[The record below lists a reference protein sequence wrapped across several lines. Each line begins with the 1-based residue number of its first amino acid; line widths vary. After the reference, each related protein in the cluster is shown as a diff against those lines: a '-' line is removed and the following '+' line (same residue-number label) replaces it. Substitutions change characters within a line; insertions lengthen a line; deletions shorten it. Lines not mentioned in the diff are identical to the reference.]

1 MVRWCWIWLTVTN
14 GVASSRWAK
23 VGVSGA
29 HLDPWNW
36 GNTYLAPRSYPPRKP
51 TWQYRKT
58 SNHEWRCTC
67 IDCISYFFKEKSDFG
82 WKKPLGMFAQQRWK
96 VKINRYWRWWL
107 ACWVGKFCTAT
118 YHRLPEPQKNSDKWC
133 GIWKLLMP
141 LYKRASIPNINRSFR
156 RTIMDQ
162 FCAWGLA
169 TKFLPMDSSESCDC
183 DCSPFHPWFSEFSAI
198 GKKTYQSTNLWIT
211 VTQQNNL

>member
-1 MVRWCWIWLTVTN
+1 MTNGLTVSKFK
-14 GVASSRWAK
+14 GAK
-23 VGVSGA
+23 VGLGGFLTPGTEGM
-29 HLDPWNW
+29 HTWHIRGLCCQN
-36 GNTYLAPRSYPPRKP
+36 LPPRKP

-58 SNHEWRCTC
+58 TMNEDVAPLNLLLKIVTL
-67 IDCISYFFKEKSDFG
+67 G
-82 WKKPLGMFAQQRWK
+82 GAPLGMFAQQQWK
-96 VKINRYWRWWL
+96 VMINRYWRWWL

-156 RTIMDQ
+156 RMIMDQ

-169 TKFLPMDSSESCDC
+169 TKFLPMDSSECCDC

-198 GKKTYQSTNLWIT
+198 GKQKPTNQPISE
-211 VTQQNNL
+211 

>member
-1 MVRWCWIWLTVTN
+1 MSSWFDNGDIGPNDVPNGDTPHVAMAKGEGTSLEVCWDFTGEGFEDGWTTETISLVCKLWVSWLGHFGFSWFVISNCFISTTNCKYRQVCLQPPVRMVRWCWIWLTVTN

-67 IDCISYFFKEKSDFG
+67 IDCISYFFF
-82 WKKPLGMFAQQRWK
+82 
-96 VKINRYWRWWL
+96 
-107 ACWVGKFCTAT
+107 
-118 YHRLPEPQKNSDKWC
+118 
-133 GIWKLLMP
+133 
-141 LYKRASIPNINRSFR
+141 
-156 RTIMDQ
+156 
-162 FCAWGLA
+162 
-169 TKFLPMDSSESCDC
+169 
-183 DCSPFHPWFSEFSAI
+183 
-198 GKKTYQSTNLWIT
+198 
-211 VTQQNNL
+211 

>member
-67 IDCISYFFKEKSDFG
+67 IDCISYFFKEKVILGGRNRLGCLPNNGGKWRLIDTEGDDWHAG
-82 WKKPLGMFAQQRWK
+82 WESFAQQPITDCRSLK
-96 VKINRYWRWWL
+96 KTPISDVEFGN
-107 ACWVGKFCTAT
+107 CWCLFTKGPLFQILIGAFAGRSWISFVRGDWQRSFFQWT
-118 YHRLPEPQKNSDKWC
+118 PQKAVTA
-133 GIWKLLMP
+133 IAP
-141 LYKRASIPNINRSFR
+141 LFIRDFLSFLR
-156 RTIMDQ
+156 
-162 FCAWGLA
+162 
-169 TKFLPMDSSESCDC
+169 
-183 DCSPFHPWFSEFSAI
+183 
-198 GKKTYQSTNLWIT
+198 
-211 VTQQNNL
+211 